1 MGFNSESG
9 LAVGTALQN
18 FTIQDNPAASGQE
31 VTASIVIVNSHEELM
46 ESMGMSFEGHGRYG
60 FVSASAKAR
69 FSESS
74 SFNSTSTFLV
84 ARCIVENPLRR
95 GKNFQVSAVAQGLL
109 DSLRFDE
116 FKAAFGDSFV
126 RGLQTGGEFYSVIRI
141 TSVSV
146 AKQSELA
153 ATLQA
158 EANGLIAGGGF
169 SLAFSQANSSQSTRS
184 EFSASMYQK
193 AGTGSQSSPAV
204 EIGEVI
210 ARFKAFPQI
219 ASTSAA
225 AYEAEVASYN
235 TLPLPVPTIEEQE
248 AFLFALS
255 DARERKHRYAQ
266 TRNDLDFA
274 LRHPEFFE
282 PLPPADVLQ
291 RASDMYTKLINAVME
306 HAIRLSR
313 GQITPPRLF
322 DPAALTPPLT
332 EPAPIPIRRIV
343 TALPTAARLLQ
354 FQSLKC
360 LTHSDQFGAEDEPF
374 LLWNGERIWSGTM
387 GDGDTQALNV
397 VRLMTNPTGVVQ
409 LFDEDPDSQDDLLGS
424 GTIRLSDEA
433 GQVEFHGEGD
443 YLLTYRLAPVAIP

>member
-18 FTIQDNPAASGQE
+18 FTIQENPAAPGQE

-46 ESMGMSFEGHGRYG
+46 ESMSMSFEAHGRYG
-60 FVSASAKAR
+60 FVSGSAKAR
-69 FSESS
+69 FAESS

-95 GKNFQVSAVAQGLL
+95 GKGFQVNAVAQGLL
-109 DSLRFDE
+109 DSMRFDE

-146 AKQSELA
+146 SKQSELA

-158 EANGLIAGGGF
+158 EANGLVASGGF
-169 SLAFSQANSSQSTRS
+169 SLAYSQANSSQSTRS
-184 EFSASMYQK
+184 EYSAAMYQR
-193 AGTGSQSSPAV
+193 AGSGLQSSPTV

-219 ASTSAA
+219 ASSSAA
-225 AYEAEVASYN
+225 AYETEIASYS
-235 TLPLPVPTIEEQE
+235 TLPLPVPTAEEQE

-255 DARERKHRYAQ
+255 DAREKKHRYAQ

-282 PLPPADVLQ
+282 GLPTADVLQ
-291 RASDMYTKLINAVME
+291 SASGQYTKLINAVMG

-313 GQITPPRLF
+313 GQMVPPRLF

-332 EPAPIPIRRIV
+332 EPVPIPIRRV
-343 TALPTAARLLQ
+343 STPMPADTRLLQ
-354 FQSLKC
+354 FESLRC
-360 LTHSDQFGAEDEPF
+360 LTHSDPIGAEDEPF
-374 LLWNGERIWSGTM
+374 LVWNGERIWSGTM
-387 GDGDTQALNV
+387 GDGETRDVNV
-397 VRLMTNPTGVVQ
+397 VRLMTDPTSVVQ
-409 LFDEDPDSQDDLLGS
+409 LFEEDSDGDNDLVGS
-424 GTIRLSDEA
+424 GTIRLSDDT
-433 GQVEFHGEGD
+433 GQVEFHGEGN
-443 YLLTYRLAPVAIP
+443 YLLTYRLTPVAIS